1 MLSVGTA
8 HVMSASENQ
17 STAELVRALSE
28 QSSRLAQMEIELAKA
43 ELTEKG
49 KKIGVGVGAFG
60 AAGVIALYMGGALV
74 ATLILALSEAMDA
87 WLAALIVTVVLGAI
101 AAVLALSGKKNV
113 EAGSPPVPE
122 RAIQTTK
129 QDVEVAKDRAR
140 EGRA

>member
-1 MLSVGTA
+1 
-8 HVMSASENQ
+8 MSTTENQ

-43 ELTEKG
+43 ELAEKG
-49 KKIGVGVGAFG
+49 KKIGAGVGAFG
-60 AAGVIALYMGGALV
+60 AAGVVALYAGGALT
-74 ATLILALSEAMDA
+74 ATAILALSEALDA

-122 RAIQTTK
+122 RAIDTTR
-129 QDVEVAKDRAR
+129 QDIDTAKVRAK
-140 EGRA
+140 EGRAA

>member
-1 MLSVGTA
+1 
-8 HVMSASENQ
+8 MSTTENQ

-49 KKIGVGVGAFG
+49 KKIGAGVGAFG
-60 AAGVIALYMGGALV
+60 AAGVVALYMVGALV
-74 ATLILALSEAMDA
+74 ATAILALSEAMDA

-101 AAVLALSGKKNV
+101 AAVLALTGKKNV

-122 RAIQTTK
+122 RAIDTTK
-129 QDVEVAKDRAR
+129 KDIDTAKQRAK

>member
-1 MLSVGTA
+1 
-8 HVMSASENQ
+8 MSTPQSQPGATSEGQ

-60 AAGVIALYMGGALV
+60 AAGVVALYMGGALV
-74 ATLILALSEAMDA
+74 ATAILALSEAMDG
-87 WLAALIVTVVLGAI
+87 WLAALIVAVVLGAV
-101 AAVLALSGKKNV
+101 AAVLALTGKKSV
-113 EAGSPPVPE
+113 EAGSPPLPE
-122 RAIQTTK
+122 RAINTTK
-129 QDVEVAKDRAR
+129 QDVDTAKARAK